1 MCVYNEIQWNSFMK
15 WSLSNLRLKQLSWDI
30 LDLSILEKNSQLG
43 TWIQVLFIRRG
54 WKSSLGLQHQNV
66 SWDFVPKSIP
76 RVWGFYYIFGCFVCL
91 FGVLGEMLL
100 LYLFVCFVL
109 VRVLCC
115 CCSYCLLGC
124 FSLFGCCFGF
134 VFLGVFFWWVGWV
147 LGFLSP
153 LQSHIYKVQAGLKY
167 SLFLCAPFL
176 NWR

>member
-66 SWDFVPKSIP
+66 SWHFVPKSIP
-76 RVWGFYYIFGCFVCL
+76 RVWGFYYISGCFVCL
-91 FGVLGEMLL
+91 FGVLGETLL

-134 VFLGVFFWWVGWV
+134 FFLGFFFGEFVGSWVFYLPYKV
-147 LGFLSP
+147 
-153 LQSHIYKVQAGLKY
+153 IYIVQAGLKY

-176 NWR
+176 IWR